1 MKHLILVA
9 AVAFFTASCGD
20 GAGNSSSGDSTSTN
34 MSTGD
39 STTMGTDTMNTT
51 PSVSD
56 TTNTR
61 SLDSM
66 NNKR

>member
-1 MKHLILVA
+1 MKHLILVS
-9 AVAFFTASCGD
+9 AVAFLTASCGD
-20 GAGNSSSGDSTSTN
+20 GAGTSSGTDSTSTN
-34 MSTGD
+34 MSIGD
-39 STTMGTDTMNTT
+39 SATMGTDTMNTT